1 MPSSLYARPATGWSD
16 RAFVLAIAANPRIRV
31 LVIQLVV
38 LEAHEFRKRLDRLKG
53 REAYSI
59 YANWMKLYVICPC
72 R

>member
-31 LVIQLVV
+31 LVIQQVV
-38 LEAHEFRKRLDRLKG
+38 LEAHEFRKRFLRAG
-53 REAYSI
+53 SQT
-59 YANWMKLYVICPC
+59 NWMKLYVLCPC